1 MRADIGR
8 AQSGAAEASTDLSAC
23 LCPEGGGRHGMP
35 RTCLTSRTY
44 AWAAEIAR
52 DDARLPERQVSLQD
66 LKPQLRSHDEADEAA
81 VRCGARRLVSP
92 ARYGGDVGDM
102 WRYGKVWGDLG
113 R

>member
-1 MRADIGR
+1 M
-8 AQSGAAEASTDLSAC
+8 T
-23 LCPEGGGRHGMP
+23 
-35 RTCLTSRTY
+35 
-44 AWAAEIAR
+44 R
-52 DDARLPERQVSLQD
+52 DDARLPESQVSLQD